1 MILLIIVLTIIFLIS
16 LIFFILCLSS
26 LEIEIKDFKFDS
38 NNIEKRIENY
48 LIFAR
53 IKFLKRFTLLKLS
66 INDKRINKIKGSK
79 FISKGILKKVLLE
92 DDEKILKLK
101 NIERLQNL
109 NIKIN
114 KLNLEMKID
123 LLDTIYT
130 SFAVAIISTI
140 LSIILAQKT
149 EKYSNDKYK
158 YIITPIYKNN
168 IQIIIKLNCIINI
181 EMVHIISIL
190 YMLFKKRSVDYD
202 ERTSDRRT
210 YVCRNE

>member
-1 MILLIIVLTIIFLIS
+1 MILLIIILTIIFLIS
-16 LIFFILCLSS
+16 LIFFVLCLSS
-26 LEIEIKDFKFDS
+26 LEIEIKDFNFDS
-38 NNIEKRIENY
+38 NNIEKRIQNY

-53 IKFLKRFTLLKLS
+53 IKFLKRLTLLKLS

-92 DDEKILKLK
+92 DEDKILKSE

-130 SFAVAIISTI
+130 SFAVVIMSTI

-149 EKYSNDKYK
+149 EKYSDGKYK